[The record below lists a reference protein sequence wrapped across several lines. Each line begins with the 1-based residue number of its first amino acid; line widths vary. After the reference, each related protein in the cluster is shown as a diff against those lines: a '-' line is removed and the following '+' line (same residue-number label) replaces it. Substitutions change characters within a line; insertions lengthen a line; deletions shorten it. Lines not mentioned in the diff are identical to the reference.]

1 MAIAAGSYELG
12 PDNGTLSVRTKKA
25 GAAAVA
31 AHNLL
36 IEVGTW
42 QATLEIA
49 EDSTPTRVG
58 LTADSRSLKVIEAT
72 GGVTSLGDDDMAG
85 ITQTINEEVLKGTS
99 IVFASNEIQSDGVPG
114 RAQVSGDL
122 ELAGQRH
129 PIAFQLEAD
138 ADGRITG
145 TTTVKQ
151 TTWGIKPYSALFG
164 TLKVIDEVSVE
175 IAAQLPQD

>member
-12 PDNGTLSVRTKKA
+12 PDYGTLSVRTKKA

-49 EDSTPTRVG
+49 EDSAPTRVG
-58 LTADSRSLKVIEAT
+58 LTADSRSLKVIDAT

-99 IVFASNEIQSDGVPG
+99 IVFASNGIQSDGIPG
-114 RAQVSGDL
+114 RAQVTGDL

-138 ADGRITG
+138 ADGRISATA
-145 TTTVKQ
+145 TVKQ

-175 IAAQLPQD
+175 IAAQLPED

>member
-1 MAIAAGSYELG
+1 MAIASGSYKLG
-12 PDNGTLSVRTKKA
+12 PDDGTLSVRTKKA

-31 AHNLL
+31 AHNLV

-42 QATLEIA
+42 QATLEIG
-49 EDSTPTRVG
+49 EDSTPTHVA
-58 LTADSRSLKVIEAT
+58 LTADSRSLKVVDAT

-99 IVFASNEIQSDGVPG
+99 IAFASSGIESDGVPG
-114 RAQVSGDL
+114 RAQVTGEL

-129 PIAFQLEAD
+129 PIAFELATD

-145 TTTVKQ
+145 TATVKQ

-175 IAAQLPQD
+175 IAARLPQD

>member
-1 MAIAAGSYELG
+1 MALAAGSYELG
-12 PDNGTLSVRTKKA
+12 PGNGTLSVRTKKA

-42 QATLEIA
+42 QARLEIG
-49 EDSTPTRVG
+49 EDNTPTRIE
-58 LTADSRSLKVIEAT
+58 LTADSRSLKVIDAT
-72 GGVTSLGDDDMAG
+72 GGVTSRADEDKAG

-99 IVFASNEIQSDGVPG
+99 IAFASSGIQSDGVPG
-114 RAQVSGDL
+114 RAQVTGEL

-129 PIAFQLEAD
+129 PIAFELETD
-138 ADGRITG
+138 AKGRITG
-145 TTTVKQ
+145 SATVMQ
-151 TTWGIKPYSALFG
+151 TRWGIKPYSALFG
-164 TLKVIDEVSVE
+164 TLKVIDEVAVE